1 MIEEISDW
9 EIKKAKNVLNAH
21 VVKPLTREG
30 ALESLLFCIASQ
42 AWAWEPA
49 SKFVYDLR
57 QKSYPDDF
65 NALKKYASL
74 DVLNDKKLV
83 NKIAKENGWRFHH
96 QDRFDAPLDYFE
108 KQNGLWYED
117 VMNAD
122 SVIRTEYC
130 KNVKWV
136 SNKTFSFWHICLGG
150 TNLLALDV
158 HVMKNLSDLGLSVNE
173 SYFISRPRLS
183 GNQKVRKTPN
193 NKDYIRI
200 EEDAKTF
207 FSYDERF
214 LLDNQ
219 KVNLALVD
227 SLLWWRG
234 ANRGSLKQMNL
245 FKEHDIINYLPY
257 ANLL

>member
-1 MIEEISDW
+1 MMILNLNLGMKKSSFLNMIEEISDW

-57 QKSYPDDF
+57 QKSYPEDF
-65 NALKKYASL
+65 NAIKKYASL

-173 SYFISRPRLS
+173 SYFISRPRLI
-183 GNQKVRKTPN
+183 G
-193 NKDYIRI
+193 
-200 EEDAKTF
+200 
-207 FSYDERF
+207 
-214 LLDNQ
+214 NQ